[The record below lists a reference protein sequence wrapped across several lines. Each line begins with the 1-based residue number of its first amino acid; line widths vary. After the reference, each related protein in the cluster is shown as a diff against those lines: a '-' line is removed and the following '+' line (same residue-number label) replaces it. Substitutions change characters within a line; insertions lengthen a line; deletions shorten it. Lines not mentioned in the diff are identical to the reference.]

1 MEEFCQENIQIYY
14 VSKYFFI
21 YENISFKISQ
31 KATFIHSCIESNYDS
46 FHEYVQLE
54 QAIFSFDLCVI
65 TLFHNLT
72 KMHVTDL
79 QRKLNRILNGNK
91 SDQIIKF

>member
-1 MEEFCQENIQIYY
+1 MENFN
-14 VSKYFFI
+14 
-21 YENISFKISQ
+21 ND
-31 KATFIHSCIESNYDS
+31 CIESNYDS

-54 QAIFSFDLCVI
+54 QAIFSFDLSFI

-72 KMHVTDL
+72 KMHVTNL

-91 SDQIIKF
+91 TDQAIKI